1 MRVLFMADMMPDPNQ
16 GASGTEVQTIGAL
29 RRLGCKVDEIW
40 STDLPHKIKHGNLHY
55 LLELPIS
62 YRNEMLKKLSLHR
75 YDVIHVNQPHGYLA
89 AITVNKR
96 YQDTI
101 FIHRSHG
108 IELRAIQELRQWKKL
123 YDKKKR
129 HPMRRAASK
138 ILERLLKRS
147 SSQIARYADGHIVY
161 ASECQEFLVDKLGV
175 SKNRIAIIPQSPP
188 DNYKDDINPINVGRF
203 KRILYVGQF
212 AFFKAPMILA
222 KVISE
227 LANNRE
233 NISIT
238 WVCSKKDHEEA
249 RILLEPSVRPRVQFL
264 DWMTQGELR
273 NIYDTHG
280 IFLFP
285 SFFEGFGKVFLEAM
299 SRGLCVVA
307 ADNGGMKDIIQN
319 NVSGIRVPTGD
330 ISAMTTA
337 CLDLIDQPNKAIAIS
352 EKAIEKSR
360 QFTSESLGHEILDFY
375 KSILQLKLTDKK
387 IIY

>member
-1 MRVLFMADMMPDPNQ
+1 M
-16 GASGTEVQTIGAL
+16 
-29 RRLGCKVDEIW
+29 
-40 STDLPHKIKHGNLHY
+40 
-55 LLELPIS
+55 
-62 YRNEMLKKLSLHR
+62 
-75 YDVIHVNQPHGYLA
+75 
-89 AITVNKR
+89 
-96 YQDTI
+96 
-101 FIHRSHG
+101 
-108 IELRAIQELRQWKKL
+108 
-123 YDKKKR
+123 
-129 HPMRRAASK
+129 
-138 ILERLLKRS
+138 
-147 SSQIARYADGHIVY
+147 
-161 ASECQEFLVDKLGV
+161 
-175 SKNRIAIIPQSPP
+175 
-188 DNYKDDINPINVGRF
+188 GRF